1 MSIPTPASRDPRDVE
16 ARPEGTPAHGA
27 PDRPSPP
34 AGPGGGTPMMSTAW
48 SDATAYW
55 PDPQSTHNGL
65 AASAGNQTDP
75 AGDQAAAHRTGE
87 EPAAQ
92 TANTAAQSASDAEHP
107 TTFVPEP
114 SPPRRQRSVAAVGTA
129 AIIALLGLPL
139 GWAWS
144 SFAPWL
150 PGVVRS
156 DGLYLL
162 EPYGEQRAGQETWFI
177 LLSIGTGIVIGIV
190 AWVALRRFRG
200 PLMVIALAVGGI
212 AGGWIAWRFGHNIG
226 RGHALAVAE
235 HARIG
240 DVILVPPDLRIK
252 QGGNIAF
259 WHGLPYLSGVLLYLA
274 IAAIVTY
281 VVIAGFATNPYL
293 FGPKPG
299 SQPPRLPQP
308 DSSGPLSLQ
317 SPNEP
322 AGSAGSDA

>member
-1 MSIPTPASRDPRDVE
+1 M
-16 ARPEGTPAHGA
+16 
-27 PDRPSPP
+27 
-34 AGPGGGTPMMSTAW
+34 
-48 SDATAYW
+48 
-55 PDPQSTHNGL
+55 
-65 AASAGNQTDP
+65 
-75 AGDQAAAHRTGE
+75 GE
-87 EPAAQ
+87 ESVAQ
-92 TANTAAQSASDAEHP
+92 TADTATQSAGAAEHATP
-107 TTFVPEP
+107 FTPEP
-114 SPPRRQRSVAAVGTA
+114 SPPWRQRSIAALGTA
-129 AIIALLGLPL
+129 AIIAVLGLPL

-177 LLSIGTGIVIGIV
+177 LLSIGTGIVIGII
-190 AWVALRRFRG
+190 AWAALRRFRG
-200 PLMVIALAVGGI
+200 PLMVVALAVGGI

-226 RGHALAVAE
+226 RGHALSVAE
-235 HARIG
+235 HARVG
-240 DVILVPPDLRIK
+240 DVVLVPPDLRIK

-299 SQPPRLPQP
+299 EQPSQPARPSLPQPESSQPPSPQQP
-308 DSSGPLSLQ
+308 H
-317 SPNEP
+317 
-322 AGSAGSDA
+322 